1 MARSRAS
8 RGQRVTFL
16 KTAKNPKFGDPI
28 DPIGHRV
35 EVIANAVEHLA
46 PLCEYQLDLVGPGD
60 RLSAL
65 SLHVVIGEVP
75 ELVLKVPR
83 RSLTVVLAEDGVLQT
98 RVEGEGPH
106 GADGLSRHRRKG
118 TETGVLQGRE
128 QQRGGAE
135 LDEGRHLAHVG
146 VTDDDVEAAES
157 FGVGVGF
164 VAGVDDRTFQRRL
177 ESHDLFEESARE
189 LSWKKGSLS
198 RPASVSAPT
207 LPAPMMIWRE
217 TKCGTMAR
225 TM

>member
-1 MARSRAS
+1 VILQVDGAKSRVPG
-8 RGQRVTFL
+8 GQRVTFL

-164 VAGVDDRTFQRRL
+164 VAVLMIGRFSVVSSPTT
-177 ESHDLFEESARE
+177 SSKNSARE

-198 RPASVSAPT
+198 RPGLGLAPT
-207 LPAPMMIWRE
+207 LPHR
-217 TKCGTMAR
+217 
-225 TM
+225 